1 LKAEGEFAL
10 VKQSLEN
17 AIETA
22 GQPVNF
28 GTMAH
33 DHEIYMTL
41 ADTAVEMRDANALQ
55 KYAPHLEELADR
67 DKHKL
72 YLAIAYRA
80 LGVAHRLDG
89 RHAESK
95 TRLKQALDLFTRLGA
110 RWQMGRTLFE
120 LGEWNLT
127 QPEKKIQAREYFS
140 LALSLFEEIQAL
152 PNAERTQAVLDSL
165 E

>member
-1 LKAEGEFAL
+1 
-10 VKQSLEN
+10 LEN
-17 AIETA
+17 AIGTA

-55 KYAPHLEELADR
+55 KYAPHLEKLADR

-80 LGVAHRLDG
+80 LGVGHRLENK
-89 RHAESK
+89 HAEAE
-95 TRLKQALDLFTRLGA
+95 TRLKQALELFTKLGT
-110 RWQMGRTLFE
+110 RWQIGRTLFE
-120 LGEWNLT
+120 LGELKLA
-127 QPEKKIQAREYFS
+127 QSEEKNKAIEYYSQALGS
-140 LALSLFEEIQAL
+140 FEEIQAV
-152 PNAERTQAVLDSL
+152 PNAERTRAALNSL

>member
-1 LKAEGEFAL
+1 MG
-10 VKQSLEN
+10 
-17 AIETA
+17 TA

-33 DHEIYMTL
+33 DHEIYMIL
-41 ADTAVEMRDANALQ
+41 ADTAVEMRDANALY
-55 KYAPHLEELADR
+55 KYAPHLEELANR

-72 YLAIAYRA
+72 YLAIAHRA
-80 LGVAHRLDG
+80 LGVAHRLEG
-89 RHAESK
+89 KHVEAK
-95 TRLKQALDLFTRLGA
+95 TRLKQSLDLFTKLGA

-140 LALSLFEEIQAL
+140 LALSLFEEIQAV
-152 PNAERTQAVLDSL
+152 PNAERTREAISSLD
-165 E
+165 

>member
-1 LKAEGEFAL
+1 M
-10 VKQSLEN
+10 
-17 AIETA
+17 ETA

-41 ADTAVEMRDANALQ
+41 ADTAVEMRDTSALH
-55 KYAPHLEELADR
+55 KYAPHLEELAER

-80 LGVAHRLDG
+80 LGVAHRLEG
-89 RHAESK
+89 KPTEAR
-95 TRLKQALDLFTRLGA
+95 TRLKQALDLFTKLGA

-152 PNAERTQAVLDSL
+152 PNAEQTHAVLKSL

>member
-1 LKAEGEFAL
+1 MG
-10 VKQSLEN
+10 
-17 AIETA
+17 TA

-33 DHEIYMTL
+33 DHEVYMAL
-41 ADTAVEMRDANALQ
+41 VDTAVEMRDAKALHQ
-55 KYAPHLEELADR
+55 YAPHLEQLADR
-67 DKHKL
+67 DRHKL

-80 LGVAHRLDG
+80 LGVSYLLEG
-89 RHAESK
+89 RHTEAR
-95 TRLKQALDLFTRLGA
+95 TRLKQALDLFTKLGA

-140 LALSLFEEIQAL
+140 LALSLFEEIQAV
-152 PNAERTQAVLDSL
+152 PNAERTREVLSSL
-165 E
+165 D

>member
-17 AIETA
+17 AMETA

-41 ADTAVEMRDANALQ
+41 ADTAVEMRDTNALH
-55 KYAPHLEELADR
+55 KYAPHLEELAER

-80 LGVAHRLDG
+80 LGVAHRLEG
-89 RHAESK
+89 KHTEAR
-95 TRLKQALDLFTRLGA
+95 TRLKQALDLFTKLGA

-152 PNAERTQAVLDSL
+152 PNAERTHEVLKSL